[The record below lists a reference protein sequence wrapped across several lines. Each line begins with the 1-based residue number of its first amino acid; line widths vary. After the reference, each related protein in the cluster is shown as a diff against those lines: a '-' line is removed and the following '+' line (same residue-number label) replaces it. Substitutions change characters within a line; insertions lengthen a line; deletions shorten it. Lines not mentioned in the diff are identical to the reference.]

1 MRTPL
6 AMKGIGNGVLV
17 TVPSGKWDDVRP
29 MLLKAV
35 DERADFFKG
44 ARMVIQVGE
53 RELSSKELQDLQT
66 KLAEREINLKGVL
79 SEADVTK
86 EAGEELGLSTD
97 LPQSRLKDSKDG
109 DGKEVPAVVAT
120 VEDENDE
127 EYSIETD
134 LIGDEAILLHRTLR
148 SGYSIRHPG
157 HVTVIGDVNPGAE
170 IVAGGNVIV
179 WGRLRG
185 VVHAGATGDEKA
197 VVCALDLSPTQLRI
211 AGHIAVSPER
221 GGRTYP
227 EMAAIRDGQLIAQT
241 WKSERRR

>member
-17 TVPSGKWDDVRP
+17 TVPPGEWDEVRP
-29 MLLKAV
+29 MLLRAI
-35 DERADFFKG
+35 DERVDFFKG
-44 ARMVIQVGE
+44 ARMVIEVGE
-53 RELSSKELQDLQT
+53 RELSCNELRALSN
-66 KLAEREINLKGVL
+66 KLSERDIKLKGVL
-79 SEADVTK
+79 SEAVVTR
-86 EAGEELGLSTD
+86 EAVEELGLSTD
-97 LPQSRLKDSKDG
+97 LLQNQRGNPDQAGRKP
-109 DGKEVPAVVAT
+109 EVAPPELQN
-120 VEDENDE
+120 EDEE

-157 HVTVIGDVNPGAE
+157 HVTIIGDVNPGAE

-211 AGHIAVSPER
+211 AGQIAVSPER
-221 GGRTYP
+221 GGKSNP

-241 WKSERRR
+241 WKTERKR